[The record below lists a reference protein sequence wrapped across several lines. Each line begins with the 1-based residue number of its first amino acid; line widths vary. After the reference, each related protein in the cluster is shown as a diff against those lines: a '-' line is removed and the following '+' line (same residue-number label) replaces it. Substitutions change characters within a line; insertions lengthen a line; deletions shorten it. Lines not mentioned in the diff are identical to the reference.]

1 MGVLFLGFSW
11 ATRERM
17 GYGDSWA
24 ILILGIFLGLWGLLE
39 VLAAAFFF
47 LCGQFLS
54 SFLPERKCPGGLAV
68 PFLSVFD
75 SRVSDQCLW
84 RRLSVRKKGLEASF
98 TVEMSAVAP
107 LCLLLVAACIL
118 VFFYFH
124 DKNILSG
131 AAYETAT
138 TGSIKAREKDGVE
151 PGELEALF
159 AQRTGGKCILFAGAG
174 AEVSVTE
181 EEVAVNVTA
190 SAAGCVC
197 LFAGRRR

>member
-1 MGVLFLGFSW
+1 M
-11 ATRERM
+11 
-17 GYGDSWA
+17 
-24 ILILGIFLGLWGLLE
+24 
-39 VLAAAFFF
+39 
-47 LCGQFLS
+47 
-54 SFLPERKCPGGLAV
+54 
-68 PFLSVFD
+68 
-75 SRVSDQCLW
+75 
-84 RRLSVRKKGLEASF
+84 RKKGLEASF

-131 AAYETAT
+131 PAYETAT

-181 EEVAVNVTA
+181 EEVTVNVTA
-190 SAAGCVC
+190 SGGGMRLSLCRKAAVTEPEKKIRNI
-197 LFAGRRR
+197 RRFQ

>member
-1 MGVLFLGFSW
+1 MF
-11 ATRERM
+11 
-17 GYGDSWA
+17 
-24 ILILGIFLGLWGLLE
+24 I
-39 VLAAAFFF
+39 
-47 LCGQFLS
+47 
-54 SFLPERKCPGGLAV
+54 
-68 PFLSVFD
+68 
-75 SRVSDQCLW
+75 
-84 RRLSVRKKGLEASF
+84 
-98 TVEMSAVAP
+98 
-107 LCLLLVAACIL
+107 
-118 VFFYFH
+118 FYFH

-190 SAAGCVC
+190 SGGGMRLSLCRKAAVTEPEKKIRNI
-197 LFAGRRR
+197 RRFQ

>member
-1 MGVLFLGFSW
+1 M
-11 ATRERM
+11 
-17 GYGDSWA
+17 
-24 ILILGIFLGLWGLLE
+24 
-39 VLAAAFFF
+39 
-47 LCGQFLS
+47 
-54 SFLPERKCPGGLAV
+54 
-68 PFLSVFD
+68 
-75 SRVSDQCLW
+75 
-84 RRLSVRKKGLEASF
+84 RKKGLEASF

-138 TGSIKAREKDGVE
+138 TGSIKAREKDEVE

-190 SAAGCVC
+190 SGGGMRLSLCRKAAVTEPEKKIRNI
-197 LFAGRRR
+197 RRFQ